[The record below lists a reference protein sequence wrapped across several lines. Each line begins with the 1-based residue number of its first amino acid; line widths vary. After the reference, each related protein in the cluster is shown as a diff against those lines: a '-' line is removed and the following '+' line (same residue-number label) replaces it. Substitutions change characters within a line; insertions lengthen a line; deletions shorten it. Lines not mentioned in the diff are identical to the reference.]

1 MVGFSDS
8 DANFNISYSIGM
20 SKENNGPI
28 CNSIALTFRISQRQ
42 EYHRSVPGY
51 SSSYFDVMSSIAKAF
66 NSKVETI
73 SRVRKLSTKNI
84 SYIEKAYLVRIKNK
98 LLRLEVIQYFNK
110 FNLLSSK
117 PLAPYFPFFYLF
129 NNK

>member
-1 MVGFSDS
+1 MAGFSDS
-8 DANFNISYSIGM
+8 DANFNISYSTGM

-51 SSSYFDVMSSIAKAF
+51 SSSYFDVMSSIVKAF
-66 NSKVETI
+66 NSKVENIT
-73 SRVRKLSTKNI
+73 RDRKLSTKNI
-84 SYIEKAYLVRIKNK
+84 SYIEKAFLVRIKNK

-117 PLAPYFPFFYLF
+117 PLAPYFPFFLF
-129 NNK
+129 I